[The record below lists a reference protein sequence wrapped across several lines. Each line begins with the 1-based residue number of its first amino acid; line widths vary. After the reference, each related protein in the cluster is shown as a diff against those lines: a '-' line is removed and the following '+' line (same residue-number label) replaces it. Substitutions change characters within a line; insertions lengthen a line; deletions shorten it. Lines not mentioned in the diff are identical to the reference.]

1 MTVGEL
7 KKHLACVDDD
17 TEIALYLR
25 DTEDGGYLCK
35 AEPPAKIKDANTH
48 YCKGDSPL
56 DPRYNN
62 FAAKFPDK
70 QVIWLVGG

>member
-17 TEIALYLR
+17 AEVALYLY
-25 DTEDGGYLCK
+25 EAEEGGYLNN
-35 AEPPAKIKDANTH
+35 AEPAALIKNANTH

-62 FAAKFPDK
+62 FAAQFPDK